1 MAQVAVG
8 RTLRRW
14 GEWSTRNVDELAAV
28 ATAFVWSLGL
38 DPQPETT
45 ASGQI
50 SRRTIRYY
58 VASGLMTPPEGQT
71 RTASYGYRHLLELL
85 YIKARQHQGDR
96 LEEIQSDIFGDE
108 RASLEE
114 RLLALLP
121 ESVPPP
127 LPVEPDEFARPDQR
141 NAALRRWAYLT
152 GRAGRWPAPSAAGSV
167 VREPE
172 VPLRGAA
179 ASVLSPQPPAL
190 EAMEVELDTA
200 SAQSLIE
207 EPALTR
213 RVRQEHFASGLW
225 SPPATSGQP
234 RHRVHIPL
242 DDESELVV
250 PASHPLAIDD
260 DGRDQIVRAMRR
272 LIRDY
277 LHGDG
282 GRGRG
287 R

>member
-1 MAQVAVG
+1 
-8 RTLRRW
+8 
-14 GEWSTRNVDELAAV
+14 VDELAAI

-58 VASGLMTPPEGQT
+58 VSSELMSAPEGQT

-85 YIKARQHQGDR
+85 YIKARQHQGHR
-96 LEEIQSDIFGDE
+96 LEEIRSGISVDE
-108 RASLEE
+108 SATLEE

-127 LPVEPDEFARPDQR
+127 LPDEPDEFARPDQR

-152 GRAGRWPAPSAAGSV
+152 GRTGRWPAAPALGSV
-167 VREPE
+167 VAESE
-172 VPLRGAA
+172 IPLSDLDEAVLPASRAA
-179 ASVLSPQPPAL
+179 YETIDMDFDATHAR
-190 EAMEVELDTA
+190 A
-200 SAQSLIE
+200 LIE
-207 EPALTR
+207 EPELMR
-213 RVRQEHFASGLW
+213 SGERGRFESPHWGHPAS
-225 SPPATSGQP
+225 SRP
-234 RHRVHIPL
+234 RHRIHIPL

-282 GRGRG
+282 SRGRG